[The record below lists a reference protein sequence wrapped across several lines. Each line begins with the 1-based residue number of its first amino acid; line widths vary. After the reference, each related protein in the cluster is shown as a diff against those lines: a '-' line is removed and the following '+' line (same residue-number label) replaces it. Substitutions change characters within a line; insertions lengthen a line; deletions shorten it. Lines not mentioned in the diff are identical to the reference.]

1 MLSFKGCCL
10 ELLENRRNRET
21 VVSPGNKNAKIM
33 NLKTCFYTFIES
45 KSGLLPCLLF
55 KLE

>member
-10 ELLENRRNRET
+10 ELLENRRNQET
-21 VVSPGNKNAKIM
+21 VVPPGNKNTKIM

>member
-1 MLSFKGCCL
+1 MLSLKGCCL

-21 VVSPGNKNAKIM
+21 VVPPGNKNTKIM

>member
-21 VVSPGNKNAKIM
+21 VVPPGNKNTKIM

-45 KSGLLPCLLF
+45 KSGLLPCLPF